1 MRIRDWS
8 SDVCSS
14 DLVDDPAALR
24 FRVNTQTPG
33 EDADL
38 RFWRDGREY
47 SASLPMEMPPEDP
60 PRRTTVLNGRNPL
73 DGATVANLSPAVV
86 AELSLDGGRRGVVI
100 LSIAAGS
107 VAARYGSEVGE
118 IGIESCRVQ
127 VSQYV

>member
-38 RFWRDGREY
+38 RFWRDGRDY
-47 SASLPMEMPPEDP
+47 SASLPMEMPPADP
-60 PRRTTVLNGRNPL
+60 PRRTTVLNGRHPL
-73 DGATVANLSPAVV
+73 DGATVAHLSPAVV
-86 AELSLDGGRRGVVI
+86 EDLTSEARQDGKECDGTCESRGGPAQ
-100 LSIAAGS
+100 SKN
-107 VAARYGSEVGE
+107 
-118 IGIESCRVQ
+118 
-127 VSQYV
+127 